1 MHYLCRKKNTP
12 SKHRR
17 LSVFPSEVGMNT
29 LAPLLKRKLRPG
41 GVGLGC
47 SGDEECTLD
56 SGMACLKKLVKL
68 SLGI

>member
-1 MHYLCRKKNTP
+1 
-12 SKHRR
+12 
-17 LSVFPSEVGMNT
+17 MNT

-68 SLGI
+68 ALGI